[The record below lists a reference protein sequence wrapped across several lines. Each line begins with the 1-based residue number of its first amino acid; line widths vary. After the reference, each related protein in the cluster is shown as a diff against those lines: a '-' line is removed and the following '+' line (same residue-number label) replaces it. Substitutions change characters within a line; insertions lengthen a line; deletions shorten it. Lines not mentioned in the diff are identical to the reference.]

1 MQPRFA
7 LLLLLLASGAALAW
21 RKEAPPAVPVA
32 AERRPAALSPEPR
45 PFEPPPARP
54 GRPVPPAD
62 EFLGVILARV
72 SSDIAPRFEGRLREV
87 HVRLGDHLVA
97 GQLIGTLDVPTLR
110 FDLRRAEAELAAAEV
125 DGSRAKIELSEA
137 QERLR
142 RRRALA
148 DQALASAEDLATTR
162 YEEQVAATRLESAG
176 AQIAARRAHVERL
189 RNDNTDARITAPF
202 DGIVAARYLG
212 PGESAGPSTPI
223 VRLISLHDP
232 FVRFAVPEQ
241 QARAMAVGRAV
252 RVRVAEAHLELEG
265 TIETV
270 APEVDAASHHVL
282 VEAGLG
288 PVDPELHVLSG
299 GVARVS
305 LAEPP

>member
-1 MQPRFA
+1 MQPRSA
-7 LLLLLLASGAALAW
+7 LLLLLLTSGVALAW
-21 RKEAPPAVPVA
+21 RKEAPPAAPVA
-32 AERRPAALSPEPR
+32 AEPRPASLSPEPR
-45 PFEPPPARP
+45 PAEPPPAHP
-54 GRPVPPAD
+54 SRPVPPPD

-72 SSDIAPRFEGRLREV
+72 SADIAPRFEGRLREV

-97 GQLIGTLDVPTLR
+97 GQLIGTLDVPSLR

-125 DGSRAKIELSEA
+125 DESRAEIELAEA

-148 DQALASAEDLATTR
+148 DQALASGEDLATTR
-162 YEEQVAATRLESAG
+162 YQEQIAATRLGSAR
-176 AQIAARRAHVERL
+176 AQIAERRAQVDRL
-189 RNDNTDARITAPF
+189 RHDNTDARITAPF

-212 PGESAGPSTPI
+212 PGESARPSTPV
-223 VRLISLHDP
+223 VRLISLRDP
-232 FVRFAVPEQ
+232 FVRFAVPER
-241 QARAMAVGRAV
+241 QARAMVVGQAV
-252 RVRVAEAHLELEG
+252 RVRVGEPHLELEG
-265 TIETV
+265 IIETV
-270 APEVDAASHHVL
+270 APEIDAASHHVL

-288 PVDPELHVLSG
+288 PFDPELRVLSG